1 MKFFF
6 TNKKKLTQNTLNA
19 IDAVRA
25 SGAIVPESTIDLIV
39 QMDNGQLT
47 EDEAIKKISFKGDGG
62 WYDV

>member
-1 MKFFF
+1 M

-47 EDEAIKKISFKGDGG
+47 EDEAIKKIIEEEGLMKIKKSQ
-62 WYDV
+62 